1 MGGPNLFGK
10 GGGKTPAPSQ
20 CLGSIVTAYDS
31 WVTCCFHIREKS
43 TISKKHCGEG
53 GSKTPALS
61 QSLGIVMGCDTF
73 AAIGIWCFHSLGIV
87 GIQSDCCDTVALE
100 GLEIKE
106 VAGDGFIVAHGYVKS
121 SW

>member
-1 MGGPNLFGK
+1 MGDLLQW
-10 GGGKTPAPSQ
+10 A
-20 CLGSIVTAYDS
+20 
-31 WVTCCFHIREKS
+31 FHAFTSEKS
-43 TISKKHCGEG
+43 LLLAISKKHFGKG
-53 GSKTPALS
+53 RGKTPALS
-61 QSLGIVMGCDTF
+61 QCLGIVIGSDTF